1 MVRVIEQ
8 QAREQRVASGLTPLG
23 IKAILAQKPEG
34 RPEDPKKSP
43 APLFHAFAKATRKAL
58 WEAYGWFVAAFQEA
72 TENLRGG
79 DRNARFP
86 VGSFPPHLPFVAAT
100 GIG

>member
-1 MVRVIEQ
+1 MVRGIEQ
-8 QAREQRVASGLTPLG
+8 QARELRDASGLAPFG

-43 APLFHAFAKATRKAL
+43 ASLFHAFAKATRKAL
-58 WEAYGWFVAAFQEA
+58 WVAYGWFVAAFQEA
-72 TENLRGG
+72 AEKLRGG

-86 VGSFPPHLPFVAAT
+86 IGSFPPHLPFVTAA
-100 GIG
+100 GMS